1 MDQFEVVYLSFFHL
15 RDGSLLIAGGWGTED
30 FGRDHMI
37 FRTIVGSQLNFIVQQ
52 HTPPPPEVKLCP
64 ELGIQCD
71 TVTSERYG
79 WVSTKTEGGGR
90 ERGGVN
96 SSNSRLVGMCIRIRW
111 HF

>member
-15 RDGSLLIAGGWGTED
+15 RDGSLLTAEGWGTED

-37 FRTIVGSQLNFIVQQ
+37 FRTIVGSQPNFIVKQ
-52 HTPPPPEVKLCP
+52 HTPPPPPEVKLCP

-79 WVSTKTEGGGR
+79 WVSPASGDVHQDKMAFLG
-90 ERGGVN
+90 
-96 SSNSRLVGMCIRIRW
+96 LD
-111 HF
+111 